1 MILMSMRRAE
11 DQLNH
16 LARTL
21 SIKGGRRHVLDA
33 YHAAQK
39 LKRRN
44 YLVIDL
50 REEIEDDRLQLYCG
64 LLPDEPRIYFCP
76 D

>member
-1 MILMSMRRAE
+1 MILMNLRRAE

-16 LARTL
+16 LARTV
-21 SIKGGRRHVLDA
+21 SGKDSRRLVVDA
-33 YHAAQK
+33 YHAAHK

-44 YLVIDL
+44 YLVIDFGDEL
-50 REEIEDDRLQLYCG
+50 EDDRLRLYCG

>member
-1 MILMSMRRAE
+1 MSMRRAE
-11 DQLNH
+11 DQLAH
-16 LARTL
+16 LARTV
-21 SIKGGRRHVLDA
+21 SGKDGRRHVLDA
-33 YHAAQK
+33 YDAAQK

-44 YLVIDL
+44 YLVIDF
-50 REEIEDDRLQLYCG
+50 REEVEDDRLRLYCG